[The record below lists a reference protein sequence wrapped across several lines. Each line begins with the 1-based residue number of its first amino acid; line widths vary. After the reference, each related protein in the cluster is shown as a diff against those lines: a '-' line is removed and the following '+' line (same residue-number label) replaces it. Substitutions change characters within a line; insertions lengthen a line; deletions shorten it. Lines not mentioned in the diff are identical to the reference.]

1 MSSWIF
7 LMSSGEGPADLSV
20 PELLAKSGHD
30 VTAVL
35 TDDTLPGSLVGA
47 QEHLHLAGVHV
58 LRDRAAV
65 SRRGLLQMVQPDTLV
80 SYDEMAALVLDPTNK
95 VVWR

>member
-1 MSSWIF
+1 MF

-20 PELLAKSGHD
+20 PELLAKAGHD
-30 VTAVL
+30 VIAVL
-35 TDDTLPGSLVGA
+35 TDDALTGSLVGA
-47 QEHLHLAGVHV
+47 QDHLQAAGVRV

-65 SRRGLLQMVQPDTLV
+65 SRRGLLHMAQVDTLV
-80 SYDEMAALVLDPTNK
+80 SHDELAALILDPTNK